1 MGKTKDVL
9 YVTFM
14 GLLLFLSGSIILGGI
29 RYAITLILPIDF
41 ISIFVYF
48 FLVMFLT
55 KQVLRGARFRLT
67 YYSIYLP
74 ILSVLMYLLVE
85 PIQLIILF
93 IASGANVLKSI
104 ALIPNLIVN
113 SYILMFSG
121 DVLNILLNVLYII
134 VEIFILVRA
143 ASNSYKIT
151 KRI

>member
-74 ILSVLMYLLVE
+74 ILSVLMYLLVG

-121 DVLNILLNVLYII
+121 DVWNILLNVLYII

>member
-41 ISIFVYF
+41 FSIFVYF

-104 ALIPNLIVN
+104 ALIPNLIIN

-121 DVLNILLNVLYII
+121 DVWNILLNVLYII